1 MSKESVYIHSVGVIS
16 ALGSDCSAMEA
27 KLFSGAAV
35 PEQCLVMSDA
45 YSTRSVA
52 ERIGEQLPLGL
63 VQDVLPT
70 IEFAEENTRNN
81 QLLRAAILPLEKDI
95 DELKKKFRR
104 NRIGIVLGT
113 STSGI
118 SDGEAAI
125 EWSLEHEGMPPG
137 YSYALQEPFAPAR
150 YLARSLGLGGPA
162 WTVSSACTSGGK
174 ALASAARMLRLGVC
188 DAVIAG
194 GVDSLCRM
202 TVAGFASLGV
212 ASVERCRP
220 FSQQRS
226 GINIGEAAAVFIMSR
241 EESEVILAGV
251 GETSDAY
258 HISAP
263 DPEGSGAEAAM
274 RLALKDAA
282 VEAGE
287 VDYLNFHG
295 TATKQNDK
303 MEADAA
309 FRIFS
314 QGSERASKQQGLE
327 LACGSTK
334 SLTGHTLGAA
344 GALEA
349 AICWQTLRRDDGSLP
364 AHCWR
369 GDVDPDLPHMPGL
382 AVRKADKPVRIAMSN
397 SFAFGGNNLS
407 LVLARNG

>member
-1 MSKESVYIHSVGVIS
+1 MNKTPVYIHSVAAVS
-16 ALGSDCSAMEA
+16 ALGAGCANVFSEA
-27 KLFSGAAV
+27 AD
-35 PEQCLVMSDA
+35 PEHSLVMSDA
-45 YSTRSVA
+45 YSTRAVA
-52 ERIGEQLPLGL
+52 ESVGAHLPLGL
-63 VQDVLPT
+63 VREALPE
-70 IEFAEENTRNN
+70 IDIAEENTRNN
-81 QLLRAAILPLEKDI
+81 QLLRAAILPLQSEI
-95 DELKKKFRR
+95 ENLKETYRSS
-104 NRIGIVLGT
+104 RIGIVLGT

-118 SDGEAAI
+118 SDGETAI
-125 EWSLEHEGMPPG
+125 EWSLGHGQLPNG
-137 YSYALQEPFAPAR
+137 YQYSSQEPFAPAR
-150 YLARSLGLGGPA
+150 YLARSLGVNGPV

-212 ASVERCRP
+212 ASGQRCQP
-220 FSQQRS
+220 FSRQRA
-226 GINIGEAAAVFIMSR
+226 GINIGEAAAIFVMTR
-241 EESEVILAGV
+241 EQADVMLAGV
-251 GETSDAY
+251 GETSDAH

-263 DPEGSGAEAAM
+263 DPDGAGAEAAM
-274 RLALKDAA
+274 RLALEDASMTTA
-282 VEAGE
+282 Q

-295 TATKQNDK
+295 TATRQNDK

-309 FRIFS
+309 CRIFAPGYKIDS
-314 QGSERASKQQGLE
+314 AQHPGLE

-349 AICWQTLRRDDGSLP
+349 AICWYTIMRDDGRLP
-364 AHCWR
+364 EHCWR
-369 GDVDPDLPHMPGL
+369 GDSDPDLPAMPGL
-382 AVRKADKPVRIAMSN
+382 SAHRVEGRARVAMSN